1 MNRNEVQQLQSLSD
15 PLSLS
20 ILMPTYRAY
29 PDNQRDPI
37 RLKNLVTEA
46 TNRLVTQYGKREV
59 EPLLTRL
66 ETLTAEIDFRKT
78 LDGLVLYVSPNFSR
92 QYILP
97 FSVKERVNLG
107 ETFATRDL
115 VFALNRSPRYWT
127 LVLSEKPTRLFEGVR
142 DTLMEI
148 REGEFPMTHL
158 GPGGAESLP
167 GGFGIKR
174 SGMRDEYDRQF
185 FRHVDEAFGRFLAA
199 DQLPLAVVGVQRN
212 LAFFEEVSKH
222 NKSTLCTL
230 EGSHDKTSPHA
241 LGALVWPLVQEGL
254 ASQRKEIF
262 NELEKAIGAKL
273 FASGIQSIW
282 QAAHEGRGAILLVEQ
297 GFHTSARVDSTG
309 INLIPADNLAE
320 PGVMDDA
327 VDELI
332 ETVLAKGG
340 QVVFTEDGT
349 LEIHQRIA
357 LILRY

>member
-1 MNRNEVQQLQSLSD
+1 MNRIDIQQLQSLSD
-15 PLSLS
+15 PISLS
-20 ILMPTYRAY
+20 ILMPTHRAY
-29 PDNQRDPI
+29 PENQQDPI
-37 RLKNLVTEA
+37 KLKNLVTEA

-66 ETLTAEIDFRKT
+66 EALTAQIDFHKT
-78 LDGLVLYVSPNFSR
+78 LDGLALYVSPNFSR
-92 QYILP
+92 QHILP
-97 FSVKERVNLG
+97 FSVKERVILG

-148 REGEFPMTHL
+148 REGEFPMAHL

-174 SGMRDEYDRQF
+174 SGIRDEYDRQF
-185 FRHVDEAFGRFLAA
+185 FRHVDVAFGRFLVA
-199 DQLPLAVVGVQRN
+199 DPLPLAVVGVQRN

-230 EGSHDKTSPHA
+230 EGSHDKTSPHE
-241 LGALVWPLVQEGL
+241 LGVLVWPLVREGL
-254 ASQRKEIF
+254 ASRRKEVF
-262 NELEKAIGAKL
+262 NELDKAMGARL
-273 FASGIQSIW
+273 FASGIQSVW
-282 QAAHEGRGAILLVEQ
+282 QAAQAGRGAILIVEQ
-297 GFHTSARVDSTG
+297 GFHTSARVDSSR
-309 INLIPADNLAE
+309 INLIPADNPAE
-320 PGVMDDA
+320 RGVLDDA

-332 ETVLAKGG
+332 EIILAKGG

-349 LEIHQRIA
+349 LELHQRIT